1 MNFIREIKYYYLKF
15 LRLRGA
21 PRDLAL
27 GMALGVFTGMMPII
41 PLQTALAITLAV
53 FLKASKITAAIGTWV
68 SNPFNWY
75 FLYYYN
81 YITGSFILRL
91 PEQKKVFSSI
101 MTAIQSGE
109 ESMIIAGKI
118 IGAGSA
124 FISSFLVGGL
134 VMGVVCATPAY
145 FIFLR
150 LFIFIRGWRQSRRE
164 HTQWRMPDH

>member
-1 MNFIREIKYYYLKF
+1 MKFIRQIKYYYIKF
-15 LRLRGA
+15 LRLRGD

-53 FLKASKITAAIGTWV
+53 FLKTSKITAALGTWV
-68 SNPFNWY
+68 SNPLNWY

-81 YITGSFILRL
+81 YKLGAFLLCL
-91 PEQKKVFSSI
+91 PEQNKVFSSI

-109 ESMIIAGKI
+109 ESRIIAGKI

-124 FISSFLVGGL
+124 FISSFLVGGF

-145 FIFLR
+145 FIFLH
-150 LFIFIRGWRQSRRE
+150 LFSFIRTWRQSRKERKN
-164 HTQWRMPDH
+164 